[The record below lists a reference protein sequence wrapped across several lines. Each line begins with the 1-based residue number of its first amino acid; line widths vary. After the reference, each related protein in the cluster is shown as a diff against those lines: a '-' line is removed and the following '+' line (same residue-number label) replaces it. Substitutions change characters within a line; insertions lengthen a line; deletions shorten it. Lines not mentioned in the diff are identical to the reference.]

1 MRRYLR
7 HIYSLSLSTAIC
19 PLEHFI
25 STIVHQVPLP
35 VEGGRPFHV
44 VLDAALISVKSKPM
58 SPIIF
63 QVPPQRFFPLMDL
76 DFAGPLRCMSVDV
89 MLAVFLLMLREAKL
103 IFISCSNTM
112 LTETMETLR
121 MLLFPLMW
129 SSCFVSRLPTSLH
142 GLLQAPGGLMIG
154 VHMEE
159 IEPSPAE
166 VKKFIQHMHRSYP
179 LVTGTYVVDL
189 TSNSIHQFDGKSLE
203 KLQHGDVDNILKTM
217 PTGPKVR
224 LRAKL
229 IRIAEDYRIAPQ
241 TVGLEEMDSAFDFQ
255 DDSEDAISREKWE
268 AFPTLDMRDS
278 FMSFMIDLLGDY
290 PKYILPPVEDM
301 FAESYRTFRE
311 EFAVEEYLA
320 DSDPTCRPALDY
332 LMETQMFSVLLQN
345 RSEGNAEAV
354 VFFEQAAELQRELGL
369 SVGGHGHGLAKSPH
383 GICEVPA
390 PIYTLLNKE
399 QEWSALSKTMQQQ
412 ILSTLEVTGKRIYR
426 INVLSQ
432 NSLSPIRGNNAHASW
447 NSSFQNISNQK
458 LLDLLTFNDFT
469 HATPQHY
476 QDNESDSPYYFVA
489 RKELDR
495 QEDLHLANEE
505 FGPVIVAGPTLNGTM
520 DYIPPD
526 DENVK
531 TFTYP
536 SWPEL
541 QHDVLIAGESAVH
554 PRVKEIQAARI
565 LALSQLNPSLYRM
578 IRSPAER
585 LASVGNHVGK
595 AKDHDKQLHVS
606 AEVAPMLA
614 AMMDIGSVS
623 MLLLTLRIL
632 NNVKP
637 NSDILQLLGII
648 AELEQVGMLPSL
660 NESIWRG
667 VMVGCGAVGGTIM
680 RRIVYVL
687 FQCME
692 SVRAKSADALTYG
705 RYVQAL
711 NAKKLNF
718 PETSAPG
725 DILDPFLY
733 LEEIGYTWY
742 IQKSALSA
750 QNQSI
755 NLEENS
761 HVPRKNSAG
770 SDGGLHG
777 SFGSSKNLKKNV
789 ILQAN
794 TESARIVAAK
804 LNLQSNRAFLPFM
817 KPIQTA
823 AFSAPIL
830 SSQMSANGNSLEYVR
845 VNAKMQSDAFLQSC
859 TPSNFKAYPNPPT
872 PKSRADSRQSL
883 DRKASRESI
892 GTPDR
897 LSTMINSI
905 AGSEFGRT
913 STMQIVSK
921 LTTGPNWLMGL
932 GKNSAAIKNTSDS
945 SRQPLNKQNPPVQSN
960 NNHGSSW
967 RSFFGSRTPTPA
979 STPPPSHVTQSTSDA
994 ALHITPIKE
1003 DGHVDMKKLDALAS
1017 TLVFEDDEENVSH
1030 ASDED
1035 TSQHERKRS
1044 ISVDQGDKELQE
1056 MKEVRSSVHSDA
1068 PAEESE
1074 ETGIDTGVSSPQAT
1088 KEADSVG
1095 SDVDENVHP
1104 LKLSNPGQLSTIQ
1117 EVGDEVHSEAATQAK
1132 PSASTPAAA
1141 EMNMSEF
1148 NNKVQDMFIQ
1158 HYMDAGKVLSIHNY
1172 TPCVDCGYVLM
1183 DEEILAVWCRTAGL
1197 DIHNSSANSRS
1208 SSKRRNRSASQI
1220 VMDTSYHH
1228 KIICPHCST
1237 EVKPKL
1243 HVYEHTRVKTS
1254 GDHPLMP
1261 AGGEVEMESKFLEE
1275 VSFVSPF
1282 LLRTEVEEMLLK
1294 VGEKLVDMETF
1305 HRHSA
1310 TTFWNT
1316 LWYTSRCT
1324 LPSGLSAGNNSS
1336 FYHLPLVIAWRQ
1348 DIAVAKAKRILQGI
1362 PGDMLEVK
1370 DIIPFASEEE
1380 LKLICDMVLA
1390 NLDFS
1395 PAGMRQALVHM
1406 SQISSLY
1413 LLADR
1418 ERISIARILYS
1429 TLLLLA
1435 VYAGH
1440 FQVFDRRKTTLAR
1453 DVSQVTL

>member
-1 MRRYLR
+1 M
-7 HIYSLSLSTAIC
+7 
-19 PLEHFI
+19 
-25 STIVHQVPLP
+25 PLP

-154 VHMEE
+154 VHMEQ
-159 IEPSPAE
+159 IQPSHAE

-189 TSNSIHQFDGKSLE
+189 TSNSIHQFDGKALE
-203 KLQHGDVDNILKTM
+203 KLQQHDVDNILKTM
-217 PTGPKVR
+217 PIGPKVR

-229 IRIAEDYRIAPQ
+229 MRIAEDYHIAPQ

-255 DDSEDAISREKWE
+255 DDSEDAISREKWD
-268 AFPTLDMRDS
+268 AFPTLEMRDS

-301 FAESYRTFRE
+301 FAETYRTFRE

-320 DSDPTCRPALDY
+320 DSDPSCRPTLDY

-369 SVGGHGHGLAKSPH
+369 SVGGHGHGIVRSPH

-412 ILSTLEVTGKRIYR
+412 ILTTLEATGKRSYR
-426 INVLSQ
+426 IVVLSQ
-432 NSLSPIRGNNAHASW
+432 NSLSPIRGNNAHAAW
-447 NSSFQNISNQK
+447 NASFQNISNQK

-495 QEDLHLANEE
+495 QEDLHLGNEE

-526 DENVK
+526 EENAKVY
-531 TFTYP
+531 TYP

-541 QHDVLIAGESAVH
+541 QHDVLTAGEGAVH

-565 LALSQLNPSLYRM
+565 LTLNQLNPSLYRM

-585 LASVGNHVGK
+585 LASVGNHLGK

-614 AMMDIGSVS
+614 AMMDIASVS
-623 MLLLTLRIL
+623 MLLITLRIL

-660 NESIWRG
+660 NESIWRSL
-667 VMVGCGAVGGTIM
+667 MVGCGAVGGTIM

-692 SVRAKSADALTYG
+692 SVRAKSANALTYG

-755 NLEENS
+755 NQEDNS
-761 HVPRKNSAG
+761 QLPRKNSAG
-770 SDGGLHG
+770 SDNSVHG
-777 SFGSSKNLKKNV
+777 SYGVSSKNMKKNV
-789 ILQAN
+789 LLQAN

-823 AFSAPIL
+823 AFSIPIPTSHL
-830 SSQMSANGNSLEYVR
+830 SANGHSVEYVR
-845 VNAKMQSDAFLQSC
+845 AKAKLQIEAFLQSC

-872 PKSRADSRQSL
+872 PKSRTDSRQSL
-883 DRKASRESI
+883 DRKGSRESI

-897 LSTMINSI
+897 LSSMINSI
-905 AGSEFGRT
+905 GSEIGRS
-913 STMQIVSK
+913 STMHIVSK
-921 LTTGPNWLMGL
+921 LSTGPNWLLGL
-932 GKNSAAIKNTSDS
+932 GKNNVAIRNAPDN
-945 SRQPLNKQNPPVQSN
+945 SRQTPKINPSLQSS

-979 STPPPSHVTQSTSDA
+979 STPPPNHITHSTPEA
-994 ALHITPIKE
+994 ALHVTPIKE

-1017 TLVFEDDEENVSH
+1017 TLLFEDDEENISH

-1035 TSQHERKRS
+1035 TSQHDSKREV
-1044 ISVDQGDKELQE
+1044 SVSKGDKELQE
-1056 MKEVRSSVHSDA
+1056 MTEVRSSVHSNT

-1074 ETGIDTGVSSPQAT
+1074 ETGIDTNVSSPPAT
-1088 KEADSVG
+1088 NATDSIG
-1095 SDVDENVHP
+1095 SDADDLHP
-1104 LKLSNPGQLSTIQ
+1104 LKLADQSQLSTIH
-1117 EVGDEVHSEAATQAK
+1117 EVNDPVHNETATRTG
-1132 PSASTPAAA
+1132 SSTTTPAAK
-1141 EMNMSEF
+1141 ELNMPEF
-1148 NNKVQDMFIQ
+1148 NNKVLDMFIQ
-1158 HYMDAGKVLSIHNY
+1158 HYMDTGKVLSIHNS
-1172 TPCVDCGYVLM
+1172 TPCLDCGYVLM
-1183 DEEILAVWCRTAGL
+1183 DEEILAVWCRTAGI
-1197 DIHNSSANSRS
+1197 DIHNSTANNRS
-1208 SSKRRNRSASQI
+1208 SSKSRNRSASQI

-1228 KIICPHCST
+1228 KIICPHCSN

-1243 HVYEHTRVKTS
+1243 HVHEHSKVKNTS
-1254 GDHPLMP
+1254 DHPLMP
-1261 AGGEVEMESKFLEE
+1261 PGCEVEVQSKFLEE

-1282 LLRTEVEEMLLK
+1282 LLRTEVEEALLK
-1294 VGEKLVDMETF
+1294 VGDKLVDMDTF
-1305 HRHSA
+1305 HHNSA
-1310 TTFWNT
+1310 TIFWNT

-1324 LPSGLSAGNNSS
+1324 LPSGMCATTRTS

-1348 DIAVAKAKRILQGI
+1348 DIAVTKAKRILQGI

-1370 DIIPFASEEE
+1370 DILPYASEEE
-1380 LKLICDMVLA
+1380 LKVIYDLVLT
-1390 NLDFS
+1390 NLDCS

-1406 SQISSLY
+1406 SQVSSMY
-1413 LLADR
+1413 LQAD
-1418 ERISIARILYS
+1418 EQKTSIARMLYT
-1429 TLLLLA
+1429 TLMLLA

-1440 FQVFDRRKTTLAR
+1440 FQVFDRRKTSLAR
-1453 DVSQVTL
+1453 DLSQVLLMYLSAFL